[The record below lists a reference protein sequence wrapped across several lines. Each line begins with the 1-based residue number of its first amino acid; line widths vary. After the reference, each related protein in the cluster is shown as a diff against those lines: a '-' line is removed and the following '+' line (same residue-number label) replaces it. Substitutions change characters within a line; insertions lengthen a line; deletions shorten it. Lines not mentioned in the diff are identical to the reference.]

1 MTVLYFK
8 KWFQY
13 DHQVNIK
20 ILDILK
26 NNHNFEA
33 IQAMAHIIVAQKL
46 WMCRIQETSFDF
58 SLFDK
63 KFDFK
68 EIESLFLDQHQKIKE
83 YLDSIQDQDLSF
95 KINFKN
101 KNGDLC
107 HFEIQDIITHIFNHG
122 THHRAQILWLLK
134 PHVSSLPI
142 LDYIHNLN

>member
-8 KWFQY
+8 KLLQY
-13 DHQVNIK
+13 DHQVNNK
-20 ILDILK
+20 ILEILK

-107 HFEIQDIITHIFNHG
+107 NFEVQDIITHIFNHG
-122 THHRAQILWLLK
+122 THHRAQILWILK
-134 PHVSSLPI
+134 PQISSLPI